1 VEVGRYEILR
11 RIAKG
16 GMAELYL
23 ARQKGIEGFEKL
35 VVLKRIL
42 PELAGDAEFVG
53 MFLDEA
59 RLAAGLHHSNV
70 VQVYDIGSADDGYF
84 FAMEYLHG
92 EDLRFVMRSVES
104 AGETVPLPHALSIGL
119 GVCAGLHYAH
129 ERTGADGR
137 PLGIVHRDVSPHN
150 VFVTWDGGVKVLDFG
165 IAKAA
170 RRLSETRTGALKGKI
185 QYMSPEQCTAD
196 PLDRR
201 SDVFAIGILLWE
213 LAVGRRLYSGK
224 SDLAIMKL
232 ITEREAPN
240 AGSVSNCPRELS
252 LVIAKAL
259 ARRPQD
265 RFQTAEA
272 LQLAL
277 EELARDARLALS
289 PVGLSHWIKDRF
301 GRDADAWAAA
311 QKSGMS
317 AITQYAA
324 SRLERRPALDD
335 SENPLDDDS
344 ENPRDYTDN
353 MPSTTPVSR
362 PHTRPIAADPPPKK
376 KRRGVTFAAIAIA
389 VAAGGSAIGLK
400 LAQPHPP
407 LPKPA
412 PIAVPTPAPPSP
424 APVVVAAPEEPPK
437 PVIVDQPIVVAHPHK
452 KLPIHHHPE
461 KKRRVDL
468 DAPLPP
474 K

>member
-1 VEVGRYEILR
+1 MEVGRYEILR

-42 PELAGDAEFVG
+42 PELASDAEFVR

-70 VQVYDIGSADDGYF
+70 VQVYDIGEAADGYF

-92 EDLRFVMRSVES
+92 EDLRYLMRSVES
-104 AGETVPLPHALSIGL
+104 AGERVPLAHALSITL
-119 GVCAGLHYAH
+119 GVCSGLHYAH
-129 ERTGADGR
+129 ERTGSDGR

-170 RRLSETRTGALKGKI
+170 RRLSETRTGALKGKV

-201 SDVFAIGILLWE
+201 SDVFAIGILAWE
-213 LAVGRRLYSGK
+213 LAVGQRLFTGR

-232 ITEREAPN
+232 ITESDAP
-240 AGSVSNCPRELS
+240 AAADSSDCPRELS
-252 LVIAKAL
+252 RIIQKAL
-259 ARRPQD
+259 SRRPED

-277 EELARDARLALS
+277 EEFSRDSRLALS
-289 PVGLSHWIKDRF
+289 PVGLARWIRDRF

-311 QKSGMS
+311 QKGGME
-317 AITQYAA
+317 AVTHYAA
-324 SRLERRPALDD
+324 SRVERREQIGDDTESMPA
-335 SENPLDDDS
+335 
-344 ENPRDYTDN
+344 
-353 MPSTTPVSR
+353 TTPVSR
-362 PHTRPIAADPPPKK
+362 PHTRPIAAAPPPGR
-376 KRRGVTFAAIAIA
+376 KRGITFAAIAIA
-389 VAAGGSAIGLK
+389 VAVGGSAIGLK
-400 LAQPHPP
+400 LAQSHPP
-407 LPKPA
+407 PPEKPIQKSIEKAVEKPA
-412 PIAVPTPAPPSP
+412 EKTVDKKAVEK
-424 APVVVAAPEEPPK
+424 PVVVEQPVLVAP
-437 PVIVDQPIVVAHPHK
+437 PHK
-452 KLPIHHHPE
+452 RAPAHHHPQ
-461 KKRRVDL
+461 KKHAVDL